1 MKLPKE
7 LLEEFERRYLKYW
20 WKDDEELNYNEIVS
34 DPFKN
39 LIFTILSQNTAN
51 YNTKRAYIAL
61 RNHYSIDPYTL
72 SKANPHELSQII
84 KPGGLH
90 NIKSRRIIEVSKYIV
105 EKYNGDIKNLLSLP
119 EEEIRK
125 KLKEIKGVGDK
136 TADVIMSSLFGCK
149 KYFVV
154 DTHMMRVA
162 KRLGLVN
169 EKASYSEIQ
178 RTLKEFLPLEIDEK
192 IAEFFWLFAK
202 YTCNKR
208 KPKCQECIL
217 NHMCKYYKEKYITK
231 A

>member
-1 MKLPKE
+1 MKFPME
-7 LLEEFERRYLKYW
+7 LLEELEKRYSKYW
-20 WKDDEELNYNEIVS
+20 WKDNKELNYNEIVS

-61 RNHYSIDPYTL
+61 KNRYSIDPFTL
-72 SKANPHELSQII
+72 SKADSHELSQVI

-105 EKYNGDIKNLLSLP
+105 EKYDGDIKKLLSQ
-119 EEEIRK
+119 EDVRE
-125 KLKEIKGVGDK
+125 KLKEIKGIGDK
-136 TADVIMSSLFGCK
+136 TADVIMSSLFGHK

-169 EKASYSEIQ
+169 ERASYSEIQ
-178 RTLKEFLPLEIDEK
+178 KALREFLPLEINEER
-192 IAEFFWLFAK
+192 IAGLFWLFAK
-202 YTCNKR
+202 YTCDKR
-208 KPKCQECIL
+208 KPKCQDCIL
-217 NHMCKYYKEKYITK
+217 NYICKYYREKISK
-231 A
+231 

>member
-1 MKLPKE
+1 MKFPME
-7 LLEEFERRYLKYW
+7 LLEELERRYSKYW
-20 WKDDEELNYNEIVS
+20 WKDDKELNYNEIVS

-61 RNHYSIDPYTL
+61 KNRYSIDPLTL
-72 SKANPHELSQII
+72 SKADPHELSQVI

-105 EKYNGDIKNLLSLP
+105 EKYDGDIKKLLSQ
-119 EEEIRK
+119 EDIRE
-125 KLKEIKGVGDK
+125 KLKEIKGIGDK
-136 TADVIMSSLFGCK
+136 TADVIMSSLFGYK

-169 EKASYSEIQ
+169 ERASYSEIQ
-178 RTLKEFLPLEIDEK
+178 RALREFLPLEINEEK
-192 IAEFFWLFAK
+192 IAGLFWLFAK
-202 YTCNKR
+202 YTCDKR
-208 KPKCQECIL
+208 KPKCQDCIL
-217 NHMCKYYKEKYITK
+217 NYICKYYREKISK
-231 A
+231 